1 MSSGALPRTIV
12 QLDHWSGLQLLIVA
26 GYQPGCSTF
35 RLLHN
40 NATHLVLQA
49 VSNTN
54 TQIHKYINTN
64 ATKNTM
70 QLLIVAGYSTFRP
83 FHRDK
88 TLHAA
93 LNTVQLKQCV
103 CSLNSVCVAD
113 GRLCT
118 LLDNSCYTSRVS
130 HVKLFSSKTQKRTL
144 LVYTVVSIKGKVH

>member
-1 MSSGALPRTIV
+1 
-12 QLDHWSGLQLLIVA
+12 
-26 GYQPGCSTF
+26 
-35 RLLHN
+35 
-40 NATHLVLQA
+40 
-49 VSNTN
+49 
-54 TQIHKYINTN
+54 
-64 ATKNTM
+64 M

-130 HVKLFSSKTQKRTL
+130 HVFQNTKEDLACVHS
-144 LVYTVVSIKGKVH
+144 GKH